1 MYHVRLWVYDQILA
15 SGVSGPIDVFT
26 AANEIWVRQSGRE
39 RPVDGPFRWRVESL
53 DGKPVRTASGQI
65 VHVDG
70 AINARTAA
78 DAVILTAPFV
88 ADPARFLDERQNALR
103 PLLSGL
109 RRQHQRGALLGTYCN
124 GSFLLA
130 AAGLLDGRVAT
141 THWAKAR
148 DFERRYPRVH
158 LRSAEVMTEQDRIL
172 CCGAVTAYLNLA
184 LRLVEK
190 LAGLDLAAATARV
203 MLIDANRP
211 SQAPYATLDLQD
223 PQEHSDQL
231 VTRAQQWMQKN
242 FRRSFRVADL
252 ARELG
257 ASERTLNRRFN
268 EAVGQPPL
276 RHVQALR
283 VALAKRLLETRRLSF
298 EAVSERVGYGDV
310 STFRQLFKRETGLSP
325 RDYQRQFARPRV
337 ATRSG
342 APTREG
348 ART

>member
-15 SGVSGPIDVFT
+15 SGVSGPIDVLT

-130 AAGLLDGRVAT
+130 AAV
-141 THWAKAR
+141 R
-148 DFERRYPRVH
+148 DT
-158 LRSAEVMTEQDRIL
+158 RSAGPA
-172 CCGAVTAYLNLA
+172 GAF
-184 LRLVEK
+184 RP
-190 LAGLDLAAATARV
+190 AGDARAA
-203 MLIDANRP
+203 MDAEEF
-211 SQAPYATLDLQD
+211 QA
-223 PQEHSDQL
+223 
-231 VTRAQQWMQKN
+231 
-242 FRRSFRVADL
+242 
-252 ARELG
+252 
-257 ASERTLNRRFN
+257 
-268 EAVGQPPL
+268 
-276 RHVQALR
+276 
-283 VALAKRLLETRRLSF
+283 
-298 EAVSERVGYGDV
+298 
-310 STFRQLFKRETGLSP
+310 
-325 RDYQRQFARPRV
+325 
-337 ATRSG
+337 
-342 APTREG
+342 
-348 ART
+348 